1 MPGKTR
7 HFGLAY
13 FDYKDRLDT
22 SVSVKLERERFIT
35 IDEQI
40 HGLYSI
46 FGNGVVNGFSVVK
59 GQSDSGQE
67 QLVIS
72 PGMLFCRGKSY
83 ESISSEYLTDFPAN
97 SIFFVYADI
106 AGSDINVKNLF
117 IYASDS
123 PNSSTAVRLA
133 RCSSLNGQISGIDLS
148 YKVEVSFKRIIE
160 NEIVKHRH
168 NGTVSKIDLLKEVRN
183 SLSGSRIENFDANK
197 IKYGT
202 IKRER
207 IPKLNHNSLKN
218 RGIVT
223 HAGLETLARSLQN
236 VNRQLLGEV
245 ASVNMLKNSL
255 LLKRKYPSDPDN
267 NVNMITFIPGL
278 SSNAL
283 IDFVNS
289 SANINT
295 DGGCIS
301 GRPSEGGSIISILYN
316 NDQSFRSHVF
326 NSNCSIIDNSVIL
339 SSTIS
344 SSAIQF
350 TDSFENAQGSDR
362 PFPGMTAQAEV
373 VDNKIAVRSDVFN
386 VVSGLFSAR
395 FTSGKKDKSV
405 YKRSVTGQK
414 DWTSFNRIF
423 MSVKCSSS
431 SHPPVFFYIRNVNAN
446 NTTINSEP
454 ISILAENEITEN
466 PGAQNFKL
474 VEIDIS
480 SYVRNNIDQLI
491 FEIPDSSYEF
501 FFFVDDIK
509 TAAVSAT
516 SASYSSSGTVRYRH
530 LFPTQVVLKQIEF
543 DAESLD
549 STSVQCRFRTGS
561 DIVDLLNATF
571 SSPVTSQSTI
581 ESPCNAVEVEFSLL
595 SNSDLSATPKI
606 NSFSIVV
613 SYQGGESRIELDSEQ
628 SWNNGIL
635 SNVEVFEEDA
645 DLNYGIRIRT
655 PLENKHIVY
664 SSNNYVQQISN
675 ALPGIEESQAK
686 ISVFGFNGSAILQS
700 PQQIISSTAGNV
712 ESGIDQASSVIR
724 LPSRNYLICDTYNN
738 RVLEVDR
745 SGMLIK
751 GFGGSYITEN
761 TTQGAIVPLCCNFN
775 SSNRVVQICFDK
787 SISNPDEIDLSKI
800 KMVIGVTEISFDSND
815 QLIQEGA
822 PSNVVQ
828 FRVSLQKSQII
839 RDSSSQ
845 IFIKIDPD
853 AIGEESFNTSSNVY
867 SLVYGLS
874 GLRLTK
880 FNFSYIKQIFHPI
893 SAILYDDSSWIV
905 ANSLISFD
913 RIRAGLREDIDE
925 FFIPVGVQEKFFI
938 VVDID
943 DNLKALNPKVV
954 FVNDP
959 SSANNQDG
967 NPAFEPVVAIN
978 ANNTVF
984 SGTISVS
991 QKSSYTAE
999 VSIIPN
1005 ENMSNL
1011 DYLLRFKVAVSVFNP
1026 ISNSYISV
1034 EGSPF
1039 FIEKI
1044 IHIIPQASDEGV
1056 SQPPDLPSV
1065 IKLDLNN
1072 GQVDFSF
1079 GNVGQFT
1086 FSDFTLGSIFKDN
1099 DGKLL
1104 IGGIQKLPEDLS
1116 FDTNPPND
1124 DGFRSQAFDLLK
1136 SYRGK
1141 LLVIDPVSGA
1151 VSFNYDSPDGL
1162 YISDCS
1168 ITSNEDYKEIMVAES
1183 SIVQNAGRTIKI
1195 DEFGNITFILSNGQF
1210 SIINHARESGD
1221 DTILIST

>member
-40 HGLYSI
+40 HGLYSV

-59 GQSDSGQE
+59 GQSESGQD

-72 PGMLFCRGKSY
+72 PGLLFCRGKSY
-83 ESISSEYLTDFPAN
+83 ESISPEYLTDFPSN
-97 SIFFVYADI
+97 SVFFVYADI

-123 PNSSTAVRLA
+123 PSSSTAVRLA

-148 YKVEVSFKRIIE
+148 FKVEVSFKRIIE
-160 NEIVKHRH
+160 NEITKHRH
-168 NGTVSKIDLLKEVRN
+168 NGTVSKIDLLKEVKS
-183 SLSGSRIENFDANK
+183 SLSGSRIENFDASK

-255 LLKRKYPSDPDN
+255 LLKRKYPSDPEN
-267 NVNMITFIPGL
+267 YVNMITFIPGL
-278 SSNAL
+278 SSNSL

-295 DGGCIS
+295 NSGCIS
-301 GRPSEGGSIISILYN
+301 GRPSEGGSIVSILYN

-326 NSNCSIIDNSVIL
+326 NSNCAIIGNSIIL
-339 SSTIS
+339 SSTIGS
-344 SSAIQF
+344 SSIQF
-350 TDSFENAQGSDR
+350 TDSFENAQAADR
-362 PFPGMTAQAEV
+362 PFPGMTAQPEV
-373 VDNKIAVRSDVFN
+373 VENKIAVRSDIFN

-405 YKRSVTGQK
+405 YKRSVSGQK

-431 SHPPVFFYIRNVNAN
+431 SHPPVFFYIRNANAN
-446 NTTINSEP
+446 NTTTDSEK
-454 ISILAENEITEN
+454 ISILAENEITLN

-474 VEIDIS
+474 LEIDIS
-480 SYVRNNIDQLI
+480 SYVRNNVDQLI
-491 FEIPDSSYEF
+491 FEVPDSSYEF

-509 TAAVSAT
+509 TSTVSST
-516 SASYSSSGTVRYRH
+516 LASYASSGTVRYRH
-530 LFPTQVVLKQIEF
+530 LFPTQVVLKQIDF
-543 DAESLD
+543 ESEALD
-549 STSVQCRFRTGS
+549 STAIQCRFRTGS
-561 DIVDLLNATF
+561 NIVDLLNSTF
-571 SSPVTSQSTI
+571 SSPISSQSTI
-581 ESPCNAVEVEFSLL
+581 ESPCNAVEVEFVLL
-595 SNSDLSATPKI
+595 SNSSLSATPKI
-606 NSFSIVV
+606 NNFSIVV
-613 SYQGGESRIELDSEQ
+613 SYQGGENRIELDSEQ

-635 SNVEVFEEDA
+635 SNVEVFEEDG
-645 DLNYGIRIRT
+645 DLKHGIRIRT

-686 ISVFGFNGSAILQS
+686 ISVFGFNGSSILQS
-700 PQQIISSTAGNV
+700 PQQIISSTAGNI
-712 ESGIDQASSVIR
+712 ENGLDQASSVIR

-738 RVLEVDR
+738 RVIEIDR
-745 SGMLIK
+745 SGNLVN
-751 GFGGSYITEN
+751 GFGGPYITEN
-761 TTQGAIVPLCCNFN
+761 STQGEMIPLCCNFN
-775 SSNRVVQICFDK
+775 PSNRILQICFDK
-787 SISNPDEIDLSKI
+787 SISNRDEIDISKI
-800 KMVIGVTEISFDSND
+800 KMVIGVTEIVFDSND
-815 QLIQEGA
+815 QLIEDGVPA
-822 PSNVVQ
+822 NVVQ
-828 FRVSLQKSQII
+828 LRVSLQKSQII
-839 RDSSSQ
+839 RDTSSQ

-853 AIGEESFNTSSNVY
+853 AIGETSFNTSSNIY
-867 SLVYGLS
+867 SIFYGIS

-880 FNFSYIKQIFHPI
+880 FRFSYIKQIFHPI
-893 SAILYDDSSWIV
+893 SAISYDDSNWII
-905 ANSLISFD
+905 ANSLINFD

-925 FFIPVGVQEKFFI
+925 FFIPVSAQENFFI
-938 VVDID
+938 VVDLD

-954 FVNDP
+954 FINDP
-959 SSANNQDG
+959 SDANENG
-967 NPAFEPVVAIN
+967 STFEQVSAIN
-978 ANNTVF
+978 SGGTSF

-991 QKSSYTAE
+991 KKSTYTAE
-999 VSIIPN
+999 VSITPN
-1005 ENMSNL
+1005 QSMANL
-1011 DYLLRFKVAVSVFNP
+1011 DYLLRFKVAVSVFDTV
-1026 ISNSYISV
+1026 SNSYVPV

-1044 IHIIPQASDEGV
+1044 IHIIPQATEDGV
-1056 SQPPDLPSV
+1056 PQPPDLPSV
-1065 IKLDLNN
+1065 IRLNLDS
-1072 GQVDFSF
+1072 GQVDFAF
-1079 GNVGQFT
+1079 GNAGQFT
-1086 FSDFTLGSIFKDN
+1086 FSDFTLGSIFKDI
-1099 DGKLL
+1099 DGRLL
-1104 IGGIQKLPEDLS
+1104 IGGIQKLAEDAT
-1116 FDTNPPND
+1116 FDTQPPND
-1124 DGFRSQAFDLLK
+1124 DSFRSQAFNLLK

-1141 LLVIDPVSGA
+1141 LLVLDPNSGS
-1151 VSFNYDSPDGL
+1151 VSFSYDSPDGL

-1168 ITSNEDYKEIMVAES
+1168 ITSNEEYKEIMVAES
-1183 SIVQNAGRTIKI
+1183 SIVQNSGRTIKI
-1195 DEFGNITFILSNGQF
+1195 DEFGNITFLLSNGQF
-1210 SIINHARESGD
+1210 SVINHARESGD